1 MGVGGSGDARD
12 GLLVGNEDPNGDA
25 ESGLSIA
32 GEAK

>member
-12 GLLVGNEDPNGDA
+12 GLRVGNEDPDGDA